1 MNTKKLLKD
10 QVHDIG
16 RYLTLCGMIRR
27 SLKMNKYVFGI
38 DVGGT
43 TIKCG
48 LFSSKGEILDSW
60 EIVTNK
66 EDNGDHIVSDIART
80 IEAKCEEK
88 GIQLSDVEG
97 VGIGVPG
104 PVDNNGVVKVAVNL
118 GWTERH
124 VKTELEEMI
133 KVPVAVG
140 NDANVAALGELW
152 LGAAAGAQ
160 DAIMFT
166 LGTGVGGG
174 VIVDGKVVAG
184 VHGAGGEIGHV
195 AVVLEDGN
203 QCNCGKKG
211 CLETVASATGI
222 VRETEKFLLHT
233 AEESTLRQ
241 LEKFEAKDVFDAA
254 KAGDAVGLKM
264 VDQLGRYIGLA
275 AANLAAT
282 TDPQKIIIGGGVSKA
297 GDILIDTIV
306 KHYQNY
312 AFSAV
317 RQTQFVLA
325 ELGNE
330 AGIVGSAYLAKT
342 L

>member
-1 MNTKKLLKD
+1 
-10 QVHDIG
+10 
-16 RYLTLCGMIRR
+16 
-27 SLKMNKYVFGI
+27 MNKYVFGI

-48 LFSSKGEILDSW
+48 LFSSKGEVLESW

-66 EDNGDHIVSDIART
+66 ADNGDHIIANIAET
-80 IEAKCEEK
+80 IQAKCEEK
-88 GIQLSDVEG
+88 GIQIEEVEG
-97 VGIGVPG
+97 VGVGVPG

-118 GWTERH
+118 GWSERD
-124 VKTELEEMI
+124 VKSELESLV

-152 LGAAAGAQ
+152 LGAAAGSH

-184 VHGAGGEIGHV
+184 VHGAGGEIGHL

-222 VRETEKFLLHT
+222 VRETEKYL
-233 AEESTLRQ
+233 AACDEASSLRS
-241 LEKFEAKDVFDAA
+241 LEKIEAKDVFDAA
-254 KAGDAVGLKM
+254 KAGDEAALLITEEFGAY
-264 VDQLGRYIGLA
+264 LGQALV
-275 AANLAAT
+275 NLAAT
-282 TDPQKIIIGGGVSKA
+282 VDPAVFVIGGGVSKA
-297 GDILIDTIV
+297 GNILLDIV
-306 KHYQNY
+306 KKYFYEH
-312 AFSAV
+312 AFYGNQKT
-317 RQTQFVLA
+317 RITLA
-325 ELGNE
+325 TLGND
-330 AGIVGSAYLAKT
+330 AGIYGAAKQV

>member
-1 MNTKKLLKD
+1 MK
-10 QVHDIG
+10 
-16 RYLTLCGMIRR
+16 
-27 SLKMNKYVFGI
+27 KYVVGI

-60 EIVTNK
+60 EITTNK
-66 EDNGDHIVSDIART
+66 ADNGEHILTDIANT
-80 IEAKCEEK
+80 IHTKCEEK
-88 GIQLSDVEG
+88 GIQMTEIEG
-97 VGIGVPG
+97 VGVGVPG

-118 GWTERH
+118 GWGERH
-124 VKTELEEMI
+124 VKNELESLV

-152 LGAAAGAQ
+152 LGAAAGSQ

-184 VHGAGGEIGHV
+184 VHGAGGEIGHLS
-195 AVVLEDGN
+195 VVLENGN
-203 QCNCGKKG
+203 PCNCGKKG

-222 VRETEKFLLHT
+222 VLETKKYLASCDEP
-233 AEESTLRQ
+233 STLRD
-241 LEKFEAKDVFDAA
+241 LEILEAKDVFDAA

-264 VDQLGRYIGLA
+264 VEQLGRYIGLA

-297 GDILIDTIV
+297 GDILTDTIK

-317 RQTQFVLA
+317 RQTEFVLA
-325 ELGNE
+325 ELGND

-342 L
+342 V

>member
-1 MNTKKLLKD
+1 MK
-10 QVHDIG
+10 
-16 RYLTLCGMIRR
+16 
-27 SLKMNKYVFGI
+27 KYVFGI

-48 LFSSKGEILDSW
+48 LFASKGELMEAW

-66 EDNGDHIVSDIART
+66 EDKGSKILSDIAVA
-80 IEAKCEEK
+80 IQAKCSEK
-88 GIQLSDVEG
+88 GIEMAEVEG
-97 VGIGVPG
+97 IGLGVPG
-104 PVDNNGVVKVAVNL
+104 PVNNDGIVVVAVNL
-118 GWTERH
+118 GWDM
-124 VKTELEEMI
+124 KNAKKELEALV

-152 LGAAAGAQ
+152 LGAACGSK

-184 VHGAGGEIGHV
+184 VHGAGGEIGHLT
-195 AVVLEDGN
+195 VVLEDGN

-222 VRETEKFLLHT
+222 VRETVKYLAATDEP
-233 AEESTLRQ
+233 STLRD
-241 LEKFEAKDVFDAA
+241 LESFEAKDVFDAA
-254 KAGDAVGLKM
+254 KANDAVGVKM
-264 VDQLGRYIGLA
+264 VDQLGRYIGLT

-282 TDPQKIIIGGGVSKA
+282 TDPEKIIIGGGVSKA
-297 GDILIDTIV
+297 GDILIDTIK
-306 KHYQNY
+306 KHYQ
-312 AFSAV
+312 AFAVSAV
-317 RQTQFVLA
+317 KDTEFVLA
-325 ELGNE
+325 ELGND

>member
-1 MNTKKLLKD
+1 MK
-10 QVHDIG
+10 
-16 RYLTLCGMIRR
+16 
-27 SLKMNKYVFGI
+27 KYVFGI

-48 LFSSKGEILDSW
+48 LFSSKGELLEAW
-60 EIVTNK
+60 EIVTIK
-66 EDNGDHIVSDIART
+66 ENNGEQIVPAIAAT
-80 IEAKCEEK
+80 IQAKCAEK
-88 GIQLSDVEG
+88 GIQLDEVEG
-97 VGIGVPG
+97 VGLGVPG
-104 PVDNNGVVKVAVNL
+104 PVNNEGMVFVAVNL
-118 GWTERH
+118 GWSMKN
-124 VKTELEEMI
+124 VKKELEALI
-133 KVPVAVG
+133 NIPVAVG

-152 LGAAAGAQ
+152 LGAAAGSK

-184 VHGAGGEIGHV
+184 VHGAGGEIGHIS
-195 AVVLEDGN
+195 VVLEDGN

-222 VRETEKFLLHT
+222 VRETVKYLAATED
-233 AEESTLRQ
+233 ASTLRD
-241 LEKFEAKDVFDAA
+241 LEKIEAKDVFDAA
-254 KAGDAVGLKM
+254 KAGDTVGMKM

-282 TDPQKIIIGGGVSKA
+282 TDPEKIIIGGGVSKA
-297 GDILIDTIV
+297 GSILIETIQ
-306 KHYQNY
+306 KHYQAY

-317 RQTQFVLA
+317 RETEFVLA
-325 ELGNE
+325 ELGND

-342 L
+342 V

>member
-1 MNTKKLLKD
+1 MK
-10 QVHDIG
+10 
-16 RYLTLCGMIRR
+16 
-27 SLKMNKYVFGI
+27 KYVFGI

-48 LFSSKGEILDSW
+48 LFASKGELMEAW

-66 EDNGDHIVSDIART
+66 EDKGSKILSDIAVA
-80 IEAKCEEK
+80 IQAKCSEK
-88 GIQLSDVEG
+88 GIEMAEVEG
-97 VGIGVPG
+97 IGLGVPG
-104 PVDNNGVVKVAVNL
+104 PVNNDGIVVVAVNL
-118 GWTERH
+118 GWDM
-124 VKTELEEMI
+124 KNAKKELEALV

-152 LGAAAGAQ
+152 LGAACGSK

-184 VHGAGGEIGHV
+184 VHGAGGEIGHLT
-195 AVVLEDGN
+195 VVLEDGN

-222 VRETEKFLLHT
+222 VRETVKYLAATDEP
-233 AEESTLRQ
+233 STLRD
-241 LEKFEAKDVFDAA
+241 LESFEAKDVFDAA
-254 KAGDAVGLKM
+254 KANDAVGVKM
-264 VDQLGRYIGLA
+264 VDQLGRYIGLT

-282 TDPQKIIIGGGVSKA
+282 TDPEKIIIGGGVSKA
-297 GDILIDTIV
+297 GDILIDTIK
-306 KHYQNY
+306 KHYQAF

-317 RQTQFVLA
+317 KDTEFVLA
-325 ELGNE
+325 ELGND

>member
-1 MNTKKLLKD
+1 MK
-10 QVHDIG
+10 
-16 RYLTLCGMIRR
+16 
-27 SLKMNKYVFGI
+27 KYVFGI

-43 TIKCG
+43 TVKCG
-48 LFSSKGEILDSW
+48 LFSSKGELIESW
-60 EIVTNK
+60 EIVTTKTN
-66 EDNGDHIVSDIART
+66 NGEQIVPEIAAT
-80 IEAKCEEK
+80 IQAKCAEK
-88 GIQLSDVEG
+88 GISMDEVEG
-97 VGIGVPG
+97 VGLGVPG
-104 PVDNNGVVKVAVNL
+104 PVNNTGIVFVAVNL
-118 GWTERH
+118 GWNMKN
-124 VKTELEEMI
+124 VKKELEALLN
-133 KVPVAVG
+133 VPVAVG

-152 LGAAAGAQ
+152 LGAAAGAK

-184 VHGAGGEIGHV
+184 VHGAGGEIGHL

-222 VRETEKFLLHT
+222 VRETEKYLAKT
-233 AEESTLRQ
+233 EEASTLRE
-241 LEKFEAKDVFDAA
+241 LEKIEAKDVFDAA
-254 KAGDAVGLKM
+254 KAGDAVGMKM

-282 TDPQKIIIGGGVSKA
+282 TDPEKIIIGGGVSKA
-297 GDILIDTIV
+297 GSILIEMIQ
-306 KHYQNY
+306 KHYQAY

-317 RQTQFVLA
+317 RETEFVLA
-325 ELGNE
+325 ELGND

-342 L
+342 V